1 MTTPFARSG
10 PLWPVLEREGSIN
23 TPEWMNAA
31 TWLEHELPEGAH
43 RDVRIHWLTVPLA
56 LWLKRRTSQRAPLM
70 VGLNAPQG
78 VGKTTLTRSLVG
90 LFAHVFGLRAV
101 SLSVDDFYLRREEQL
116 ALAALHPGN
125 RFLEHR
131 GYPGTHD
138 VPLGASVLTALRD
151 GRDVALPRYDKSAH
165 GGRGDRGNDVT
176 WVRGRVD
183 LVLLEGWMLGFKPV
197 ASVEEQALAVLN
209 ELLRAYEAW
218 DSLLDVFI
226 ALRMKRND
234 QVVRWRIEAEQAMR
248 ASGKPGLSDAEV
260 EDYVRRFLPAY
271 ATWRADAELS
281 ITLDAERRPVTAG

>member
-10 PLWPVLEREGSIN
+10 PLWPMLGVVN
-23 TPEWMNAA
+23 AAEWNDAA
-31 TWLEHELPEGAH
+31 TWLEHELQHEAN
-43 RDVRIHWLTVPLA
+43 RDLRIHWLIVPLA
-56 LWLKRRTSQRAPLM
+56 LWLKQRSTQRSPLM

-78 VGKTTLTRSLVG
+78 AGKTTLTRNLVG
-90 LFAHVFGLRAV
+90 VFAHVFGLRAV

-116 ALAALHPGN
+116 ALATRHPGN
-125 RFLEHR
+125 RYLEHR

-138 VPLGASVLTALRD
+138 VALGASVLAALRD

-165 GGRGDRGNDVT
+165 GGRGDRSADVS

-197 ASVEEQALAVLN
+197 AAVEDTALAAPN
-209 ELLRAYEAW
+209 ELLRAYDAW

-226 ALRMKRND
+226 ALRMQRVE

-248 ASGKPGLSDAEV
+248 ASGRPALSDAEV

-271 ATWRADAELS
+271 ELWRAEAELS
-281 ITLDAERRPVTAG
+281 VTLDAERRPTPGHTS